1 MSMETRRP
9 AWAASIN
16 WTLAVLSIAALGFC
30 LYVRNREAEYALRTY
45 GHTMDSGAYVL
56 VLALVL
62 CIPAALLFTLAGT
75 AWWRQWRTRWVFQVL
90 ALAWMVVQVNGILKL

>member
-1 MSMETRRP
+1 MSMKNREG

-16 WTLAVLSIAALGFC
+16 WTLAALSIAALGFC
-30 LYVRNREAEYALRTY
+30 VYVRNREAEYALRTY

-56 VLALVL
+56 FLALLL

-75 AWWRQWRTRWVFQVL
+75 AWWRQWRARWILQVL
-90 ALAWMVVQVNGILKL
+90 ALASMLVEVNFILKL

>member
-1 MSMETRRP
+1 MRMEKRRA

-16 WTLAVLSIAALGFC
+16 WTLALLSIAALGFC
-30 LYVRNREAEYALRTY
+30 LYVRHREAEYALRTDS
-45 GHTMDSGAYVL
+45 HTMDSGAYVL
-56 VLALVL
+56 FLALVL

-90 ALAWMVVQVNGILKL
+90 ALASMLVQVNGILRL